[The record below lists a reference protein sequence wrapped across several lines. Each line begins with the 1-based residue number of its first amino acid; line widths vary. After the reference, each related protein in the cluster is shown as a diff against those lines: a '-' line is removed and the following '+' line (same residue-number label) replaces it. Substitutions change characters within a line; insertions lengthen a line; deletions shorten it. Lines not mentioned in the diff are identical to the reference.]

1 MRGCL
6 IRPDI
11 GRQHSEAIRE
21 IDIQIHLEERLL
33 LVSALSQGEGQSKP
47 YRTTPSVWPQTLIS
61 TDGTSAIPMWTVS
74 WQDNPEYVWLRLMTP
89 LLSAPR

>member
-47 YRTTPSVWPQTLIS
+47 YRRVK
-61 TDGTSAIPMWTVS
+61 
-74 WQDNPEYVWLRLMTP
+74 P
-89 LLSAPR
+89 LLIRDLNLRTVVA